1 MVGVMRRMV
10 GAVLVGCALVL
21 GGCGGASPAPEPLP
35 SATAEPSAP
44 EPPTPAPTP
53 SASAVARPERPADM
67 DRTDEVGAAAAA
79 EYFLSLYSYV
89 MQTGDLAEWDAM
101 SWESCNFCSGIRDL
115 AVEIAAKQEN
125 YQGGAIEAIDVFVF
139 PRDEALDV
147 YPVDVTYV
155 QDPDARTDKEGA
167 LVNSTSGDAGKFG
180 VDARRVVD
188 QWKILAVSAQDQ

>member
-21 GGCGGASPAPEPLP
+21 GGCGGASPAPEPSP

-79 EYFLSLYSYV
+79 EYFLELYPYV
-89 MQTGDLAEWDAM
+89 LATGDSVDWLAM
-101 SWESCNFCSGIRDL
+101 SSDACGFCSGIGRD
-115 AVEIAAKQEN
+115 AADVRAREVT
-125 YQGGAIEAIDVFVF
+125 YAGGAIELLSLKVLKK
-139 PRDEALDV
+139 DEAV
-147 YPVDVTYV
+147 GGYPVESIFV
-155 QDPDARTDKEGA
+155 QEPETRRDPAGNMLSETEGD
-167 LVNSTSGDAGKFG
+167 SGSIRIDTIRLDGAW
-180 VDARRVVD
+180 
-188 QWKILAVSAQDQ
+188 QILAVVVSDA